1 MPGVYKITEVVGTSP
16 NSFADAAR
24 AGIEE
29 ASKTIRHMDWFEV
42 ARESGRVVDGKI
54 TEFQVTMKIGF
65 KVER

>member
-1 MPGVYKITEVVGTSP
+1 VVGTSP
-16 NSFADAAR
+16 DGFTEAAK

-29 ASKTIRHMDWFEV
+29 AGRTLQHMNWFQVVEMRGSIR
-42 ARESGRVVDGKI
+42 DGKA